1 MNTINQWRPS
11 ASLVNLFHRAKIIAK
26 IRRFFYDREILE
38 VETPAMSQFTVT
50 DINISSFE
58 TCFFKPENLYHTD
71 SLKLWLT
78 TSPEYHMKRLL
89 AAGSGPIYQLC
100 RSFRNQEC
108 GRYHNPEFT
117 ILEWYQPNY
126 DMYRLMNEVN
136 DLLKTILYDPIVET
150 YSYQEIFLR
159 YLDLDPLAADNSQLR
174 IAAEKLGLKNLTQ
187 NEKNRDTILQL
198 LFINGVEK
206 EISTEKLVFIYNF
219 PATQAALAVLSKED
233 DRVAERFEV
242 YFKGVELANG
252 FCELTDAN
260 EQRQRFERD
269 NHKRYSSGLSQ
280 KPIDTYFLSA
290 LAHGMPESSGVA
302 LGVDRLVMLA
312 LKAENLSDVI
322 AFSVDRC

>member
-1 MNTINQWRPS
+1 MKTINRWRPS

-26 IRRFFYDREILE
+26 IRRFFYEREILE
-38 VETPAMSQFTVT
+38 VETPAMSQSTVT

-58 TCFFKPENLYHTD
+58 TFFFQPEDLHHTD
-71 SLKLWLT
+71 GLKLWLI

-126 DMYRLMNEVN
+126 DIYRLMNEVN
-136 DLLKTILYDPIVET
+136 ELLQTILYYPIAET
-150 YSYQEIFLR
+150 CSYQEAFLR
-159 YLDLDPLAADNSQLR
+159 YLALDPLTADNSQLR
-174 IAAEKLGLKNLTQ
+174 IAAEKLGLKNLTE

-198 LFINGVEK
+198 LFINGIEK
-206 EISTEKLVFIYNF
+206 EISAERPVFIYHF

-233 DRVAERFEV
+233 NRVAERFEV
-242 YFKGVELANG
+242 YFQGIELANG
-252 FCELTDAN
+252 FCELTDAD
-260 EQRQRFERD
+260 EQRQRFEKD
-269 NHKRYSSGLSQ
+269 NYVRHSSGLSQ
-280 KPIDTYFLSA
+280 KPIDTYFLGA
-290 LAHGMPESSGVA
+290 LTQGMPESSGVA

-312 LKAENLSDVI
+312 LKADKLSDVI